1 MAHTPGLP
9 EGAARHWS
17 SSYPQVEANNSK
29 AFQDGE
35 MTLTVLRQQK
45 GKMCDC
51 GEEDNKVRD
60 TAQGEGC
67 KVSKA
72 NGEWTFPHR

>member
-1 MAHTPGLP
+1 MAHIPSLP
-9 EGAARHWS
+9 EGTAGHWS
-17 SSYPQVEANNSK
+17 SNHPQPEANNFK

-45 GKMCDC
+45 GKMCHF

-60 TAQGEGC
+60 T
-67 KVSKA
+67 
-72 NGEWTFPHR
+72 T